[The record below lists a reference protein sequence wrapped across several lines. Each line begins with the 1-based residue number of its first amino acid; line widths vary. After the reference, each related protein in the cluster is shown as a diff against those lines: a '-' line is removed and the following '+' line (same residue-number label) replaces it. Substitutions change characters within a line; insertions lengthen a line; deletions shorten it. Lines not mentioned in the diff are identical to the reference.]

1 MRPPV
6 SQIVLEKLLGI
17 QETSPLPATFSLH
30 LDAENRTAP
39 ARPALVGCPR
49 PGFPV
54 VGRGEILLIGV
65 GGQIQYV

>member
-17 QETSPLPATFSLH
+17 QETSPLPATFSLQ
-30 LDAENRTAP
+30 LAAENRTAP
-39 ARPALVGCPR
+39 ARPVLVGCAR

-54 VGRGEILLIGV
+54 VRRGKNLLIGV
-65 GGQIQYV
+65 GGQTQYV